1 MNRVYRPTVINDNT
15 TNRRFKFDANAMI
28 KFALAA
34 SLIGNITFTTI
45 IVTEHH
51 PQIKNQ
57 TEVSVNLSS
66 FPFALRCHLDSTSGY
81 VKNHIF
87 AHICYNEWLDSSIVD
102 LRFEKDGNVT
112 LEDLK
117 NSNLKIFC

>member
-1 MNRVYRPTVINDNT
+1 MNKV
-15 TNRRFKFDANAMI
+15 KFETSTMI

-34 SLIGNITFTTI
+34 SLLGNITLTTI
-45 IVTEHH
+45 IATN
-51 PQIKNQ
+51 K
-57 TEVSVNLSS
+57 TEVNTTSLLRPEVNLSS
-66 FPFALRCHLDSTSGY
+66 FPFSLKCHLDSTSGY
-81 VKNHIF
+81 IKDHIF
-87 AHICYNEWLDSSIVD
+87 GHICYNEWLHTSIID